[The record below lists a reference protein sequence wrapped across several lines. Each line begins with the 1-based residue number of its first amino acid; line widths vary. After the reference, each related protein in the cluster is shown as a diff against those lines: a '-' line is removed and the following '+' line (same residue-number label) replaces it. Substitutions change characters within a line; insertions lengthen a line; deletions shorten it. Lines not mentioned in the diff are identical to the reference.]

1 MREKDRPKF
10 VIREARPDD
19 AEQLIAHTRRV
30 AAEPDRNIL
39 MEPDEF
45 PYTLEQEREFLQ
57 ACAESDDRAF
67 FVAEADG
74 QLIGVLNVHCG
85 KRRAVRHEATFGI
98 SVCQEW
104 RGRGV
109 GTALMSALLAWARNT
124 VWVRR
129 VQLQVFA
136 RNTVAIRLYEKFG
149 FQAEGCHRQAI
160 YQNGQYLDKLTMALL
175 LD

>member
-1 MREKDRPKF
+1 MTGKSVPKF

-19 AEQLIAHTRRV
+19 AEQLIAHTRRI

-57 ACAESDDRAF
+57 ACAENDDRAF

-74 QLIGVLNVHCG
+74 QLIGVLNVSCG
-85 KRRAVRHEATFGI
+85 HRRAVRHEATLGI
-98 SVCQEW
+98 SVRREW

-109 GTALMSALLAWARNT
+109 GTALMSALLAWAKNT
-124 VWVRR
+124 GWVRR

-136 RNTVAIRLYEKFG
+136 RNAPAIHLYEKFG
-149 FQAEGCHRQAI
+149 FVVEGCHRQAI
-160 YQNGQYLDKLTMALL
+160 CQNGQYLDKLTMALI